1 MTNNKADD
9 YRRAIQRQA
18 DGPDSKVLVEASD
31 LRELLDCW
39 EWYTQKRPRI
49 RKQAKTA
56 ASADWIETRFNEV
69 K

>member
-1 MTNNKADD
+1 MTHDKADG
-9 YRRAIQRQA
+9 YRRAIGWQQ
-18 DGPDSKVLVEASD
+18 DGPDSKILVEAAD

-56 ASADWIETRFNEV
+56 ASANWIETRFTEV